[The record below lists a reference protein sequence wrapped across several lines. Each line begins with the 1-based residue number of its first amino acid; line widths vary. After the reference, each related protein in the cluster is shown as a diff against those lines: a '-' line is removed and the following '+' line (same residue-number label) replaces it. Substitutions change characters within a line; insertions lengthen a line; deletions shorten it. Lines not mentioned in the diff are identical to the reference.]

1 MSKNIIII
9 SLVVIISILIGVVL
23 ITNSTW
29 FSQEWLIGLGTVIG
43 SAVAGGLVGY
53 YKIKNR

>member
-23 ITNSTW
+23 ITNSAW
-29 FSQEWLIGLGTVIG
+29 FSQEWLIGLGIVIG
-43 SAVAGGLVGY
+43 SVIAGGLFGY
-53 YKIKNR
+53 YKIQNR

>member
-9 SLVVIISILIGVVL
+9 SLIVIISILIGIML
-23 ITNSTW
+23 ITNSAW
-29 FSQEWLIGLGTVIG
+29 FSQEWLIGLGIVIG
-43 SAVAGGLVGY
+43 SAIAGGLFGY